1 MNHRISIRK
10 ITLGIMTV
18 GAAALLAGCSGV
30 TIGGG
35 YAGGFGGHSGGFG
48 GAGVS
53 LDLGTLLNL
62 GKGEALP
69 ALRAGK
75 AELSDLRIK
84 KSDGVWKLTGTAAN
98 AADAAQ
104 SVTVSV
110 PCEAQSVT
118 AAETIVFRLTV
129 QPGAKA
135 QALNATAP
143 GVSDVCRP
151 DASRAA
157 AEAN

>member
-1 MNHRISIRK
+1 MNHRTSIRK

-18 GAAALLAGCSGV
+18 GSAALLAGCSGV

-84 KSDGVWKLTGTAAN
+84 KSDGAWKLTGTAAN
-98 AADAAQ
+98 SADAAQ
-104 SVTVSV
+104 AVTVSV
-110 PCEAQSVT
+110 PCEAQSLT

-129 QPGAKA
+129 QPGAKGEA
-135 QALNATAP
+135 IEAAAM
-143 GVSDVCRP
+143 GVSDACRP